1 MSGETFRRLAALG
14 LTVDQIAG
22 VVDIIDE
29 KTEQRRAK
37 GRERWHKWNE
47 KKLANVSKQDQ
58 TLGVNSCA
66 GDARGDVKQNNLETP
81 NSKKE
86 NSAPKALSDLN
97 AFKAELTSILDDD
110 RISALCGV
118 RKQKKAGFS
127 DAAGRALAKKLSQF
141 PNINSVVDEMIVR
154 GWVGIDASWLNGR
167 NLGTPTQKPK
177 SDYRQHQEA
186 VKRKFDE
193 FLGIKKDDNEPA
205 GSSPAFDLEPGNWSA
220 H

>member
-58 TLGVNSCA
+58 TFEVNSRA
-66 GDARGDVKQNNLETP
+66 SDARGDVKQNNLETP

-86 NSAPKALSDLN
+86 NSSSKPRVDAD
-97 AFKAELTSILDDD
+97 AFKA
-110 RISALCGV
+110 
-118 RKQKKAGFS
+118 
-127 DAAGRALAKKLSQF
+127 KLSPLIDIKRLDAICAIRRKKGAAF
-141 PNINSVVDEMIVR
+141 SEHAGDLLVKALMACPDVTAAADEMILRNWTSVKPE
-154 GWVGIDASWLNGR
+154 WLSNR

-177 SDYRQHQEA
+177 SEFRQHQEA

-193 FLGIKKDDNEPA
+193 FLGIKKDDHEPA
-205 GSSPAFDLEPGNWSA
+205 GNSPAFDLEPGNWSA